1 MFLKSYIKQI
11 KKTNMKKI
19 TRFIL
24 LMMVT
29 VVWGNLKVMAQP
41 TVAAPAPPAYS
52 AAKVISIF
60 SDAFTNVTGTIF
72 NPNWSQ
78 TTVDSIVQI
87 AGVNTLRY
95 SALNYQGTQLATYV
109 NATSMKFLHVD
120 VWSADETSLQI
131 TPISPAIS
139 INQQHSVYLTPLV
152 QNTWNSY
159 DIPLSSFIGVSMDEV
174 FQFEITGSGGK
185 TVYIEN
191 LYFYDNDPTPD
202 TEAPTGFTATKGA
215 VTYNSVELLLNAMD
229 NSGSVNYTITYGT
242 KTLTTGSYSG
252 VQKSFVVNGL
262 NDSTDYSF
270 SIVANDMAGNA
281 ASNNPLVVIATT
293 RAGLIVP
300 TTIAVPLLDSIPAAN
315 VISIFDDNFTAIPNI
330 DYSTN
335 WNQKTFFTTYTIVTP
350 TGNHPV
356 LKYDNFD
363 YQGIDF
369 NGSHDASAMT
379 MLHIDVFTPN
389 ETSISVQLISM
400 TTSGPAVALS
410 PINLNVWNSYD
421 IPLSAFVGLSKSDI
435 HQFMTSNGSGGKVVY
450 LDNIFLYSNTTTGI
464 STMEASDL
472 FKCYPSMV
480 TNNLN
485 VVAGS
490 DISLISVHNLLGQL
504 VNFVTVNATEK
515 LIDLSTVSAG
525 NYFVTVKMSNGQQS
539 TQKIVKL

>member
-1 MFLKSYIKQI
+1 
-11 KKTNMKKI
+11 MKKI

-24 LMMVT
+24 LMIVT
-29 VVWGNLKVMAQP
+29 IVWGNLKVLAQP
-41 TVAAPAPPAYS
+41 AVAAPTPPSYP

-78 TTVDSIVQI
+78 TTVSSIIQI
-87 AGVNTLRY
+87 AGTNTLQY

-109 NATSMKFLHVD
+109 NAASMKFLHVD
-120 VWSADETSLQI
+120 VWTADETSLQI

-139 INQQHSVYLTPLV
+139 VNLQYSIHLTPLL

-159 DIPLSSFIGVSMDEV
+159 DIPLSSFIGVSMDKV
-174 FQFEITGSGGK
+174 FQFEVTGSGGK

-202 TEAPTGFTATKGA
+202 TQAPTGFTATKGA
-215 VTYNSVELLLNAMD
+215 VRYNSVELLLNAMD
-229 NSGSVNYTITYGT
+229 NSGSVNYTISYGT
-242 KTLTTGSYSG
+242 TTLTTGSYSG
-252 VQKSFVVNGL
+252 VPKSFIVSGL
-262 NDSTDYSF
+262 NDSTNYSF
-270 SIVANDMAGNA
+270 SVVVSDMAGNK
-281 ASNNPLVVIATT
+281 ASNDSLVVTATT
-293 RAGLIVP
+293 LAGLIVP
-300 TTIAVPLLDSIPAAN
+300 TEDPPLSDSIPAKN
-315 VISIFDDNFTAIPNI
+315 VISIFDQNYTSIPNI
-330 DYSTN
+330 DYNTF
-335 WNQKTFFTTYTIVTP
+335 WNQKTVFSMYTIVTP
-350 TGNHPV
+350 NENHQV

-363 YQGIDF
+363 YQGIDL
-369 NGSHDASAMT
+369 NGTYDMSAMS

-400 TTSGPAVALS
+400 TASGPAVPLT

-421 IPLSAFVGLSKSDI
+421 IPLSAFTGLSLSDI
-435 HQFMTSNGSGGKVVY
+435 HQFMTGNGSGGKVIY
-450 LDNIFLYSNTTTGI
+450 LDNIFLYSNTTGI
-464 STMEASDL
+464 PTVKASDL

-490 DISLISVHNLLGQL
+490 EMNMITVHNLLGQV
-504 VNFVTVNATEK
+504 VNSVTVNATEK
-515 LIDLSTVSAG
+515 TIDLSNVSAG

-539 TQKIVKL
+539 TQRIVKL